1 MKKQNQKISNVI
13 KTKRI
18 FDKKEYIYQ
27 ILENGFSNKDISIGK
42 KVLNSKRITMASY
55 TRNFEA
61 AFAKKLGVK
70 YALMVNSGSSAN
82 LLATFAAG
90 NPLKKNHLK
99 RGDEVLIPALCW
111 STSIWPLVQ
120 FGLKPIFVDIDIK
133 TLNIDINDL
142 IKKITKKTKAI
153 MLINVLGIS
162 SDLFKIRKIANKKK
176 IIIIEDNCESLGSRL
191 KGKYLGT
198 FGDYGSYS
206 FYYSHQIT
214 SGEGGMV
221 TCNKK
226 EDYDILF
233 ALRSHGWLG
242 GTRFYKRNLRLYN
255 TYAKNNPKLDPR
267 YIFVNSGFNLRPTDI
282 QAAIAHNQ
290 FKRLN
295 TLKKQRNSNRN
306 LIIEKVL
313 KSKKWNNQFEFIIP
327 PKNIEPSWMGLPILL
342 SEKYKNKKQK
352 FINFLDDKG
361 IETRPIIS
369 GNFANQPAA
378 KLYNLFNKDEKFEK
392 SQKIQE
398 LGFLIGLHTK
408 KITKKNLDL
417 IHDAFYMIDHL

>member
-1 MKKQNQKISNVI
+1 MKKKNQILNSLI
-13 KTKRI
+13 GKRYKY
-18 FDKKEYIYQ
+18 DL
-27 ILENGFSNKDISIGK
+27 LENGFSNEDISIGK

-55 TRNFEA
+55 TRKFELV
-61 AFAKKLGVK
+61 FARKLGAK

-90 NPLKKNHLK
+90 NPLKKNHLN

-120 FGLKPIFVDIDIK
+120 FGLKPVLVDIDIQ
-133 TLNIDINDL
+133 TLNINIEDL

-162 SDLFKIRKIANKKK
+162 SDLFKIKKIANKYKL
-176 IIIIEDNCESLGSRL
+176 IIIEDNCESLGSRL
-191 KGKYLGT
+191 KNKYLGT

-214 SGEGGMV
+214 SGEGGMI

-242 GTRFYKRNLRLYN
+242 GTRHYKRSLKSYN
-255 TYAKNNPKLDPR
+255 QYAKQNPQLDPR
-267 YIFVNSGFNLRPTDI
+267 YIFINSGFNLRPTDI

-290 FKRLN
+290 FNRLDK
-295 TLKKQRNSNRN
+295 LKKFRNINRN
-306 LIIEKVL
+306 LLLNKIT
-313 KSKKWNNQFEFIIP
+313 KSKKWNNQFQFISIP
-327 PKNIEPSWMGLPILL
+327 KDIDPSWMGLPILL
-342 SEKYKNKKQK
+342 SKRFKNKKKK
-352 FINFLDDKG
+352 FMTILDKMG

-378 KLYNLFNKDEKFEK
+378 KLYKLCKKNEKFEN
-392 SQKIQE
+392 SQKVQD
-398 LGFLIGLHTK
+398 LGFLIGLHTR
-408 KITKKNLDL
+408 KISKSNLKL
-417 IHDAFYMIDHL
+417 IHDAFFMIDQI

>member
-1 MKKQNQKISNVI
+1 MKKKNQILNSLI
-13 KTKRI
+13 GKRYKY
-18 FDKKEYIYQ
+18 DL
-27 ILENGFSNKDISIGK
+27 LENGFSNEDISIGK

-55 TRNFEA
+55 TRKFELV
-61 AFAKKLGVK
+61 FARKLGAK

-90 NPLKKNHLK
+90 NPLKKNHLN

-120 FGLKPIFVDIDIK
+120 FGLKPVLVDIDIQ
-133 TLNIDINDL
+133 TLNINIEDL

-162 SDLFKIRKIANKKK
+162 SDLFKIKKIANKYKL
-176 IIIIEDNCESLGSRL
+176 IIIEDNCESLGSRL
-191 KGKYLGT
+191 KNKYLGT

-214 SGEGGMV
+214 SGEGGMI

-242 GTRFYKRNLRLYN
+242 GTRHYKRSLKSYN
-255 TYAKNNPKLDPR
+255 QYAKQNPQLDPR
-267 YIFVNSGFNLRPTDI
+267 YIFINSGFNLRPTDI

-290 FKRLN
+290 FNRLDK
-295 TLKKQRNSNRN
+295 LKKFRNMNRN
-306 LIIEKVL
+306 LLINKIT
-313 KSKKWNNQFEFIIP
+313 KSKKWNNQFQFISIP
-327 PKNIEPSWMGLPILL
+327 KDIDPSWMGLPILL
-342 SEKYKNKKQK
+342 SERFKNKKKK
-352 FINFLDDKG
+352 FMTILDKMG

-378 KLYNLFNKDEKFEK
+378 KLYKLCKKNEKFEN
-392 SQKIQE
+392 SQKVQD
-398 LGFLIGLHTK
+398 LGFLIGLHTR
-408 KITKKNLDL
+408 KISKSNLKL
-417 IHDAFYMIDHL
+417 IHDAFFMIDQI

>member
-1 MKKQNQKISNVI
+1 MKKKNQILNSLI
-13 KTKRI
+13 GKRYKY
-18 FDKKEYIYQ
+18 DL
-27 ILENGFSNKDISIGK
+27 LENGFSNEDISIGK

-55 TRNFEA
+55 TRKFEQV
-61 AFAKKLGVK
+61 FARKLGVK

-90 NPLKKNHLK
+90 NPLKKNHLN

-120 FGLKPIFVDIDIK
+120 FGLKPVLVDIDIQ
-133 TLNIDINDL
+133 TLNINIEDL

-162 SDLFKIRKIANKKK
+162 SDLFKIKKIANKYKL
-176 IIIIEDNCESLGSRL
+176 IIIEDNCESLGSRL
-191 KGKYLGT
+191 KNKYLGT

-214 SGEGGMV
+214 SGEGGMI

-242 GTRFYKRNLRLYN
+242 GTRHYKRSLKSYN
-255 TYAKNNPKLDPR
+255 QYAKQNPQLDPR
-267 YIFVNSGFNLRPTDI
+267 YIFINSGFNLRPTDI

-290 FKRLN
+290 FNRLDK
-295 TLKKQRNSNRN
+295 LKKFRNINRN
-306 LIIEKVL
+306 LLINKIT
-313 KSKKWNNQFEFIIP
+313 KSKKWNNQFQFISIP
-327 PKNIEPSWMGLPILL
+327 QDIDPSWMGLPILL
-342 SEKYKNKKQK
+342 SERFKNKKKK
-352 FINFLDDKG
+352 FMTILDKMG

-378 KLYNLFNKDEKFEK
+378 KLYKLCKKNEKFEN
-392 SQKIQE
+392 SQKVQD
-398 LGFLIGLHTK
+398 LGFLIGLHTR
-408 KITKKNLDL
+408 KISKSNLKL
-417 IHDAFYMIDHL
+417 IHDTFFMIDQI

>member
-1 MKKQNQKISNVI
+1 MKKKNQILNSLI
-13 KTKRI
+13 GKRYKY
-18 FDKKEYIYQ
+18 DL
-27 ILENGFSNKDISIGK
+27 LENGFSNEDISIGK

-55 TRNFEA
+55 TRKFELV
-61 AFAKKLGVK
+61 FARKLGAK

-90 NPLKKNHLK
+90 NPLKKNHLN

-120 FGLKPIFVDIDIK
+120 FGLKPVLVDIDIQ
-133 TLNIDINDL
+133 TLNINIEDL

-162 SDLFKIRKIANKKK
+162 SDLFKIKKIANKYKL
-176 IIIIEDNCESLGSRL
+176 IIIEDNCESLGSRL
-191 KGKYLGT
+191 KNKYLGT

-214 SGEGGMV
+214 SGEGGMI

-242 GTRFYKRNLRLYN
+242 GTRHYKRSLKSYN
-255 TYAKNNPKLDPR
+255 QYAKQNPQLDPR
-267 YIFVNSGFNLRPTDI
+267 YIFINSGFNLRPTDI
-282 QAAIAHNQ
+282 QAAIAHKQ
-290 FKRLN
+290 FNRLDK
-295 TLKKQRNSNRN
+295 LKKFRNINRN
-306 LIIEKVL
+306 LLINKIT
-313 KSKKWNNQFEFIIP
+313 KSKKWNNQFQFISIP
-327 PKNIEPSWMGLPILL
+327 KDIDPSWMGLPILL
-342 SEKYKNKKQK
+342 SERFKNKKKK
-352 FINFLDDKG
+352 FMTILDKMG

-378 KLYNLFNKDEKFEK
+378 KLYKLCKKNEKFEN
-392 SQKIQE
+392 SQKVQD
-398 LGFLIGLHTK
+398 LGFLIGLHTR
-408 KITKKNLDL
+408 KISKSNLKL
-417 IHDAFYMIDHL
+417 IHDAFFMIDQI

>member
-1 MKKQNQKISNVI
+1 MKKKNQILNSLI
-13 KTKRI
+13 GKRYKY
-18 FDKKEYIYQ
+18 DL
-27 ILENGFSNKDISIGK
+27 LENGFSNEDISIGK

-55 TRNFEA
+55 TRKFELV
-61 AFAKKLGVK
+61 FARKLGAK

-90 NPLKKNHLK
+90 NPLKKNHLN

-120 FGLKPIFVDIDIK
+120 FGLKPVLVDIDLQ
-133 TLNIDINDL
+133 TLNINIEDL

-162 SDLFKIRKIANKKK
+162 SDLFKIKKIANKFKL
-176 IIIIEDNCESLGSRL
+176 IIIEDNCESLGSRL
-191 KGKYLGT
+191 KNKYLGT

-214 SGEGGMV
+214 SGEGGMI

-242 GTRFYKRNLRLYN
+242 GTRYYKRSLKSYN
-255 TYAKNNPKLDPR
+255 QYAKQNPQLDPR
-267 YIFVNSGFNLRPTDI
+267 YIFINSGFNLRPTDI

-290 FKRLN
+290 FNRLDK
-295 TLKKQRNSNRN
+295 LKKFRNINRN
-306 LIIEKVL
+306 LLINKIT
-313 KSKKWNNQFEFIIP
+313 KSKKWNNQFQFISIP
-327 PKNIEPSWMGLPILL
+327 KDIDPSWMGLPILL
-342 SEKYKNKKQK
+342 SERFKNKKKK
-352 FINFLDDKG
+352 FMTILDKMG

-378 KLYNLFNKDEKFEK
+378 KLYKLCKKNEKFEN
-392 SQKIQE
+392 SQKVQD
-398 LGFLIGLHTK
+398 LGFLIGLHTR
-408 KITKKNLDL
+408 KISKSNLKL
-417 IHDAFYMIDHL
+417 IHDAFFMIDQI

>member
-1 MKKQNQKISNVI
+1 MKKKNQKLQYLI
-13 KTKRI
+13 K
-18 FDKKEYIYQ
+18 KKYKYQ
-27 ILENGFSNKDISIGK
+27 LLENGFSDQDISIGK

-55 TRNFEA
+55 TRNFEL
-61 AFAKKLGVK
+61 AFAKKLGAK

-90 NPLKKNHLK
+90 NPLKKNCLK

-120 FGLKPIFVDIDIK
+120 FGLKPIFVDIDIE
-133 TLNIDINDL
+133 TLNINLTDL
-142 IKKITKKTKAI
+142 EKKITKKTRAI

-162 SDLFKIRKIANKKK
+162 SDLFKIRKIADKKK
-176 IIIIEDNCESLGSRL
+176 IIIIEDNCESLGSTL
-191 KGKYLGT
+191 KKKYLGT
-198 FGDYGSYS
+198 FGDYGSFS

-242 GTRFYKRNLRLYN
+242 GTRFYKRNLKSYN
-255 TYAKNNPKLDPR
+255 TYAKQNPKLDPR
-267 YIFVNSGFNLRPTDI
+267 YIFINSGFNLRPTDI

-290 FKRLN
+290 FKRLD
-295 TLKKQRNSNRN
+295 TLKKFRNINKN
-306 LIIEKVL
+306 LIIEKISNSQKW
-313 KSKKWNNQFEFIIP
+313 KSQFKFIVT
-327 PKNIEPSWMGLPILL
+327 PKDIDPSWMGLPILL
-342 SEKYKNKKQK
+342 SEKYIKKKQK
-352 FINFLDDKG
+352 FVNFLDNQG

-378 KLYNLFNKDEKFEK
+378 KLYKLCKKNEKFENA
-392 SQKIQE
+392 QKVQE

-408 KITKKNLDL
+408 KLSKKNLDL
-417 IHDAFYMIDHL
+417 IHDSFFMIDNI

>member
-1 MKKQNQKISNVI
+1 MKKKNQILNSLI
-13 KTKRI
+13 GKRYKY
-18 FDKKEYIYQ
+18 DL
-27 ILENGFSNKDISIGK
+27 LENGFSNEDISIGK

-55 TRNFEA
+55 TRKFELD
-61 AFAKKLGVK
+61 FARKLGAK

-90 NPLKKNHLK
+90 NPLKKNHLN

-120 FGLKPIFVDIDIK
+120 FGLKPVLVDIDIQ
-133 TLNIDINDL
+133 TLNINIEDL

-162 SDLFKIRKIANKKK
+162 SDLFKIKKIANKYKL
-176 IIIIEDNCESLGSRL
+176 IIIEDNCESLGSRL
-191 KGKYLGT
+191 KNKYLGT

-214 SGEGGMV
+214 SGEGGMI

-242 GTRFYKRNLRLYN
+242 GTRHYKRSLKSYN
-255 TYAKNNPKLDPR
+255 QYAKQNPQLDPR
-267 YIFVNSGFNLRPTDI
+267 YIFINSGFNLRPTDI

-290 FKRLN
+290 FNRLDK
-295 TLKKQRNSNRN
+295 LKKFRNINRN
-306 LIIEKVL
+306 LLLNKIT
-313 KSKKWNNQFEFIIP
+313 KSKKWNNQFQFISIP
-327 PKNIEPSWMGLPILL
+327 KDIDPSWMGLPILL
-342 SEKYKNKKQK
+342 SERFKNKKKK
-352 FINFLDDKG
+352 FMTILDKMG

-378 KLYNLFNKDEKFEK
+378 KLYKLCKKNEKFEN
-392 SQKIQE
+392 SQKVQD
-398 LGFLIGLHTK
+398 LGFLIGLHTR
-408 KITKKNLDL
+408 KISKSNLKL
-417 IHDAFYMIDHL
+417 IHDAFFMIDQI

>member
-1 MKKQNQKISNVI
+1 MKKKNQILNSLI
-13 KTKRI
+13 GKRYKY
-18 FDKKEYIYQ
+18 DL
-27 ILENGFSNKDISIGK
+27 LENGFSNEDISIGK

-55 TRNFEA
+55 TRKFELV
-61 AFAKKLGVK
+61 FARKLGAK

-90 NPLKKNHLK
+90 NPLKKNHLN

-120 FGLKPIFVDIDIK
+120 FGLKPVLVDIDIQ
-133 TLNIDINDL
+133 TLNINIEDL

-162 SDLFKIRKIANKKK
+162 SDLFKIKKIANKFKL
-176 IIIIEDNCESLGSRL
+176 IIIEDNCESLGSRL
-191 KGKYLGT
+191 KNKYLGT

-214 SGEGGMV
+214 SGEGGMI

-242 GTRFYKRNLRLYN
+242 GTRHYKRSLKSYN
-255 TYAKNNPKLDPR
+255 QYAKQNPQLDPR
-267 YIFVNSGFNLRPTDI
+267 YIFINSGFNLRPTDI

-290 FKRLN
+290 FNRLDK
-295 TLKKQRNSNRN
+295 LKKFRNINRN
-306 LIIEKVL
+306 LLINKIT
-313 KSKKWNNQFEFIIP
+313 KSKKWNNQFQFISIP
-327 PKNIEPSWMGLPILL
+327 KDIDPSWMGLPILL
-342 SEKYKNKKQK
+342 SNRFKNKKKK
-352 FINFLDDKG
+352 FMTILDKMG

-378 KLYNLFNKDEKFEK
+378 KLYKLCKKNEKFEN
-392 SQKIQE
+392 SQKVQD
-398 LGFLIGLHTK
+398 LGFLIGLHTR
-408 KITKKNLDL
+408 KISKSNLKL
-417 IHDAFYMIDHL
+417 IHDAFFMIDQI

>member
-1 MKKQNQKISNVI
+1 MKKKNQKLQYLI
-13 KTKRI
+13 K
-18 FDKKEYIYQ
+18 KKYKYQ
-27 ILENGFSNKDISIGK
+27 LLENGFSDQDISIGK

-55 TRNFEA
+55 TRNFEL
-61 AFAKKLGVK
+61 AFAKKLGAK

-90 NPLKKNHLK
+90 NPLKKNCLK

-120 FGLKPIFVDIDIK
+120 FGLKPIFVDIDIE
-133 TLNIDINDL
+133 TLNINLEDL
-142 IKKITKKTKAI
+142 EKKITKKTRAI

-162 SDLFKIRKIANKKK
+162 SDLFKIKKIADKKK
-176 IIIIEDNCESLGSRL
+176 IIIIEDNCESLGSTL
-191 KGKYLGT
+191 KKKYLGT
-198 FGDYGSYS
+198 FGDYGSFS

-242 GTRFYKRNLRLYN
+242 GTRFYKRNLKSYN
-255 TYAKNNPKLDPR
+255 TYAKQNPKLDPR
-267 YIFVNSGFNLRPTDI
+267 YIFINSGFNLRPTDI

-290 FKRLN
+290 FKRLD
-295 TLKKQRNSNRN
+295 TLKKFRNINKN
-306 LIIEKVL
+306 LIIEKISNSQKW
-313 KSKKWNNQFEFIIP
+313 KSQFKFIVT
-327 PKNIEPSWMGLPILL
+327 PKDIDPSWMGLPILL
-342 SEKYKNKKQK
+342 SEKYIKKKQK
-352 FINFLDDKG
+352 FVNFLDNQG

-378 KLYNLFNKDEKFEK
+378 KLYKLCKKNEKFENA
-392 SQKIQE
+392 QKVQE

-408 KITKKNLDL
+408 KLSKKNLDL
-417 IHDAFYMIDHL
+417 IHDSFFMIDNI

>member
-1 MKKQNQKISNVI
+1 MKKKNQILNSLI
-13 KTKRI
+13 GKRYKY
-18 FDKKEYIYQ
+18 DL
-27 ILENGFSNKDISIGK
+27 LENGFSNEDISIGK

-55 TRNFEA
+55 TRKFELV
-61 AFAKKLGVK
+61 FARKLGAK

-90 NPLKKNHLK
+90 NPLKKNHLN

-120 FGLKPIFVDIDIK
+120 FGLKPVLVDIDIQ
-133 TLNIDINDL
+133 TLNINIEDL

-162 SDLFKIRKIANKKK
+162 SDLFKIKKIANKYKL
-176 IIIIEDNCESLGSRL
+176 IIIEDNCESLGSRL
-191 KGKYLGT
+191 KNKYLGT

-214 SGEGGMV
+214 SGEGGMI

-242 GTRFYKRNLRLYN
+242 GTRHYKRSLKSYN
-255 TYAKNNPKLDPR
+255 QYAKQNPQLDPR
-267 YIFVNSGFNLRPTDI
+267 YIFINSGFNLRPTDI

-290 FKRLN
+290 FNRLDK
-295 TLKKQRNSNRN
+295 LKKFRNINRN
-306 LIIEKVL
+306 LLLNKIT
-313 KSKKWNNQFEFIIP
+313 KSKKWNNQFQFISI
-327 PKNIEPSWMGLPILL
+327 PKNIDPSWMGLPILL
-342 SEKYKNKKQK
+342 SNRFKNKKKK
-352 FINFLDDKG
+352 FMTILDKMG

-378 KLYNLFNKDEKFEK
+378 KLYNLCKKNEKFEN
-392 SQKIQE
+392 SQKVQD
-398 LGFLIGLHTK
+398 LGFLIGLHTR
-408 KITKKNLDL
+408 KISKSNLKL
-417 IHDAFYMIDHL
+417 IHDAFFMIDQI